1 MNRAAVITFVVVF
14 TSIAVAAQ
22 TGAPAHQ
29 SVDPMAQIAA
39 DVSSVSRSVK
49 TLSDRLKE
57 FVDKWEKVG
66 GLTLTEKQQRLVLGM
81 EMLMRAEQ
89 RVATL
94 QKFQIDLTDKQNEV
108 RSRLTQIESDLRPRN
123 IDRGL
128 TLEGTTETEE
138 LRETRRQ
145 KLQNERS
152 ALNNLLQQVERNL
165 ADANDN
171 VREAQ
176 SLAFRLRRTF
186 LPQIEREIY
195 DQ

>member
-1 MNRAAVITFVVVF
+1 MNRAAVITFVVLF

-128 TLEGTTETEE
+128 ALEGTTETEE